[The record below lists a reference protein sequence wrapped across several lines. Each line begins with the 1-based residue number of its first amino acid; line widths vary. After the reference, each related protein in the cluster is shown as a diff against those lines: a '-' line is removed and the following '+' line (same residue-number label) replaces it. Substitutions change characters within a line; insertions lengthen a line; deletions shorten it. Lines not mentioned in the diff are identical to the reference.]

1 LESADQAGGPL
12 AVERPTP
19 RRRWKGYA
27 AADDTW
33 EPRANLMESSAEAVR
48 EFEAAP
54 AEAEPM
60 GSRKSKAGGWSGA
73 TTMCADCGKVSAN
86 YGVAGART
94 GRPAAP
100 YSLCMWWMVGR

>member
-1 LESADQAGGPL
+1 LESVDQAGGPL

-48 EFEAAP
+48 EFDEQQQDEEEEEEEEEEEGDEEENRELSGGGEDYIVEA
-54 AEAEPM
+54 
-60 GSRKSKAGGWSGA
+60 
-73 TTMCADCGKVSAN
+73 
-86 YGVAGART
+86 VARLPPGFF
-94 GRPAAP
+94 
-100 YSLCMWWMVGR
+100 YI